1 MQQNRKHH
9 HIQGY
14 DPANGMTCMQSEEAI
29 VVQIGMA
36 SYDPANGMTCM
47 QFVSV
52 TLTSPFSTP
61 LRSRERDDMHAIAG
75 LVKPRGQWFER
86 VRFQRCSRKSQI
98 LPISAVD
105 TVSKWMQ
112 NGRETLMR

>member
-1 MQQNRKHH
+1 M
-9 HIQGY
+9 
-14 DPANGMTCMQSEEAI
+14 
-29 VVQIGMA
+29 
-36 SYDPANGMTCM
+36 
-47 QFVSV
+47 
-52 TLTSPFSTP
+52 